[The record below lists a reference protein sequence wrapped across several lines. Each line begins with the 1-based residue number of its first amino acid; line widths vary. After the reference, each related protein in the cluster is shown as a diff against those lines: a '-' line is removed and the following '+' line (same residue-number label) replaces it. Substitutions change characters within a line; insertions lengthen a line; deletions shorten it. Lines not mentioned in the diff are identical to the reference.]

1 MKLVFLCIFNSII
14 FFVGYRMLKHNKDK
28 ANPDRF
34 KYLYSGAKRIDKDG
48 YNSLKYKPVKIVQK
62 RLFTWILVDLPHLT
76 LWSEKT
82 KEYFPSSPWILKKK
96 WYKKVFRFASFFSK
110 RCWKKRSHKV
120 PFALEYFVNANPV
133 DKLVWK
139 LLEFLFEILMICLFP
154 FANNIFPEFSHKNLK
169 KTTSK
174 KRKKDIQVF
183 GINSRIIF
191 LTSILSQA
199 IKLMQWNIINPPSN
213 NC

>member
-1 MKLVFLCIFNSII
+1 
-14 FFVGYRMLKHNKDK
+14 MLKHNKDK

-96 WYKKVFRFASFFSK
+96 WYKKVVGWCKSK
-110 RCWKKRSHKV
+110 FLKEEMVLKV
-120 PFALEYFVNANPV
+120 A
-133 DKLVWK
+133 
-139 LLEFLFEILMICLFP
+139 
-154 FANNIFPEFSHKNLK
+154 
-169 KTTSK
+169 
-174 KRKKDIQVF
+174 
-183 GINSRIIF
+183 
-191 LTSILSQA
+191 ILSEKFA
-199 IKLMQWNIINPPSN
+199 ENLNWYIDVIIKLIEYAGDYVSEDIWYRVA
-213 NC
+213 